1 MNGLTTREDVESL
14 FAQLSATLLPVLNS
28 EELSGITIYPES
40 NVVTI
45 LYGHPDDVTYD
56 FTVAMDYTF
65 SSERIKAMNENGL
78 LLNEG
83 KDLLMEQGNPIEGIA
98 IYGFVSSEN
107 DIEYG
112 RQNFVMDVQ
121 GTQIAVTV
129 FRADGIDTA
138 LAGLTAFEY
147 KLNAFAE

>member
-1 MNGLTTREDVESL
+1 MNGLTTREDIESL
-14 FAQLSATLLPVLNS
+14 FAQLSATLLPVLSNANP
-28 EELSGITIYPES
+28 SGITIFPRS

-45 LYGHPDDVTYD
+45 LYRYPDDVTYD
-56 FTVAMDYTF
+56 FTVAMDYAF

-107 DIEYG
+107 DIEYS

-121 GTQIAVTV
+121 GTQITVTV
-129 FRADGIDTA
+129 FRASGIDAA
-138 LAGLTAFEY
+138 LAGMTAFEY